1 MPSGSLSEYVSGA
14 QSFSFQGQD
23 TLTVGVSEDAYDGD
37 AQYRII
43 VDGNYV
49 GGATFTAT
57 ASHAAGQINQQ
68 TVSGNWGTG
77 PHTVGIQ
84 FVNDTYGGSPSADR
98 NLYVNSLSFNGAA
111 VPMSGTLPEYS
122 NGIADIQVPVADAQ
136 LTLALSEDAYNG
148 DAQFSLAIDGK
159 AVGANTAVT
168 ASHAAGATQLF
179 NFAGLGA
186 GTHDV
191 ALSFVNDAY
200 GGSPSADR
208 NLYLSGATLNGTAL
222 DASTWHSAFYW
233 NSTTHFSLV
242 VPGA

>member
-1 MPSGSLSEYVSGA
+1 ML
-14 QSFSFQGQD
+14 Q
-23 TLTVGVSEDAYDGD
+23 LSEDAYQGD
-37 AQYRII
+37 AQFTVS
-43 VDGNYV
+43 VDGKQL
-49 GGATFTAT
+49 GGAQTVS
-57 ASHAAGQINQQ
+57 ASHAAGQTQA
-68 TVSGNWGTG
+68 VSVGVSLTPGS
-77 PHTVGIQ
+77 HTVGVSFI
-84 FVNDTYGGSPSADR
+84 NDAYGGSPSSDR
-98 NLYVNSLSFNGAA
+98 NLYVNSVTYDGAA
-111 VPMSGTLPEYS
+111 APMAGTVEQAA
-122 NGIADIQVPVADAQ
+122 NGVATIQVPAATGNS

-222 DASTWHSAFYW
+222 DASTWQQAFY
-233 NSTTHFSLV
+233 NNGATHFSLV
-242 VPGA
+242 VPAS